1 MRLAAVLAFAAVLI
15 VGVVPSHAEK
25 RVALVIGNSTYGKAP
40 RLPNPANDAGAVAAL
55 FSKAGFDVVQPKTN
69 LDLSSMRRVLRDFSD
84 AVRDADV
91 AVVFYAGH
99 GIEVNGVNYLIPV
112 DAALER
118 DIDVEDE
125 TVSLERVSQI
135 IAPAKRLRLIILD
148 ACRENPFAAGIKR
161 TVASRS
167 IERGLARVDVVTAD
181 TLVAFAAK
189 AGSTAA
195 DGSGPNSPY
204 TAALLQYLVTPGL
217 DVRLALGRVRDQV
230 LASTGGKQ
238 EPFVYG
244 SLGGAE
250 ISLMPGSKIESGSP
264 PGALPKDSTSAV
276 SAAYW
281 QARQV
286 GTCGAYA
293 AFAQRFPGTFEATL
307 AEEHLKANC
316 GHGPHANAGAALPR
330 GSWRA
335 FRVLENVSDGVLNMR
350 SGPGRGHDLVAA
362 MPAGAA
368 DLSVGECRMPDDGG
382 NMPWCAVEWHGKTG
396 WASTCCMAE
405 ITAGSRRI
413 FRVLND
419 VSQGVLNVRNG
430 PGAKHDFVTSM
441 PAGAADVSVGHCRMP
456 DDGGKTAWCEVEWH
470 GKSGWAS
477 ACCMVDVNSGA
488 YARAGE

>member
-167 IERGLARVDVVTAD
+167 IERGL
-181 TLVAFAAK
+181 
-189 AGSTAA
+189 
-195 DGSGPNSPY
+195 
-204 TAALLQYLVTPGL
+204 
-217 DVRLALGRVRDQV
+217 
-230 LASTGGKQ
+230 
-238 EPFVYG
+238 
-244 SLGGAE
+244 
-250 ISLMPGSKIESGSP
+250 
-264 PGALPKDSTSAV
+264 
-276 SAAYW
+276 
-281 QARQV
+281 
-286 GTCGAYA
+286 
-293 AFAQRFPGTFEATL
+293 
-307 AEEHLKANC
+307 
-316 GHGPHANAGAALPR
+316 
-330 GSWRA
+330 
-335 FRVLENVSDGVLNMR
+335 
-350 SGPGRGHDLVAA
+350 
-362 MPAGAA
+362 PAW
-368 DLSVGECRMPDDGG
+368 M
-382 NMPWCAVEWHGKTG
+382 W
-396 WASTCCMAE
+396 
-405 ITAGSRRI
+405 
-413 FRVLND
+413 
-419 VSQGVLNVRNG
+419 
-430 PGAKHDFVTSM
+430 
-441 PAGAADVSVGHCRMP
+441 
-456 DDGGKTAWCEVEWH
+456 
-470 GKSGWAS
+470 
-477 ACCMVDVNSGA
+477 
-488 YARAGE
+488 